1 MTNEGDS
8 AGESDSE
15 LGLLS
20 MLMDDDFTESV
31 WEYIFRTA
39 QASEYETLRMD
50 AKEGAKAIES
60 PEVDEDFERERMLES
75 IRDITLFFVFATAL
89 AEDLMPKIVH
99 DRAISPDFRSPEI
112 REVLQGC
119 LGYHEARDLLYR
131 CGIIDNGT
139 NSELVQAKK
148 IRNKFAHG
156 SPDWLVPSRF
166 GNPSTQIDRTHRAI
180 TTLLE
185 IYQESRRASSDR
197 D

>member
-1 MTNEGDS
+1 
-8 AGESDSE
+8 
-15 LGLLS
+15 
-20 MLMDDDFTESV
+20 MDDEFIEFI
-31 WEYIFRTA
+31 WEYMFRTA
-39 QASEYETLRMD
+39 QASGYETLRMH
-50 AKEGAKAIES
+50 AEEGAEAIES

-99 DRAISPDFRSPEI
+99 DQAITPDFRGPEI
-112 REVLQGC
+112 REALQGC
-119 LGYHEARDLLYR
+119 LGYHDARDLLYK

-139 NSELVQAKK
+139 NSELAQAKK

-166 GNPSTQIDRTHRAI
+166 GSPSTQIDRTHRAI

-197 D
+197 N

>member
-1 MTNEGDS
+1 MTDKNDS
-8 AGESDSE
+8 AEGSDSG
-15 LGLLS
+15 LGLLG
-20 MLMDDDFTESV
+20 MLMDDDFIESV
-31 WEYIFRTA
+31 WEYTFRTA
-39 QASEYETLRMD
+39 QASEYETLRMH

-75 IRDITLFFVFATAL
+75 IRDITLFFLFATAL

-99 DRAISPDFRSPEI
+99 DRVISPEFRSPET
-112 REVLQGC
+112 REALQGC
-119 LGYHEARDLLYR
+119 LQYRDAQNLLYR

-139 NSELVQAKK
+139 NSELSQAKK

-166 GNPSTQIDRTHRAI
+166 GNPSTQIDRAHRAI

-185 IYQESRRASSDR
+185 IYQESRHS
-197 D
+197 